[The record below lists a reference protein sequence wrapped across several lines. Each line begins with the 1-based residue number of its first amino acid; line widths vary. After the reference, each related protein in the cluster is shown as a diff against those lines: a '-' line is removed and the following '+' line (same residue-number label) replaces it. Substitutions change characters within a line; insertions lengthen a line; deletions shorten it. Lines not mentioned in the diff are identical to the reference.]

1 MLGKG
6 RRGVLKWLG
15 LGHNLFQV
23 GFPSQ
28 YFAQDLLQFFV
39 HVNPFHAQDLLL
51 DHCVAADRTDR
62 SQDWNLMG
70 VVLWVDVFA
79 RSFTAVVPL
88 SVNFVERS
96 NRPNSFSFKH
106 VFSFFYRLLVESG
119 RWHLIVSVLGSGVSM
134 CRGH

>member
-1 MLGKG
+1 M
-6 RRGVLKWLG
+6 
-15 LGHNLFQV
+15 
-23 GFPSQ
+23 
-28 YFAQDLLQFFV
+28 
-39 HVNPFHAQDLLL
+39 NPFHAQDLLL

-106 VFSFFYRLLVESG
+106 VFSFFFRLLVESG
-119 RWHLIVSVLGSGVSM
+119 RWQLNCFSTWIWSVNVQGSLNYSSWVIKQCKHMVVLRDYPEIEHCLGW
-134 CRGH
+134 